1 MYVHSRVFHGLCV
14 KVRGQLAEV
23 SSRLPSRRSQGLI
36 SAHQADRHSY
46 LLSHLAD
53 LQWQFLR
60 VIIMIC
66 RFLKCILIF

>member
-1 MYVHSRVFHGLCV
+1 MHVHSRVFCGLCV
-14 KVRGQLAEV
+14 KARGQLADV

-36 SAHQADRHSY
+36 SAHQARHSY

-53 LQWQFLR
+53 PQWQFLR

-66 RFLKCILIF
+66 RSLKRILIF